1 MNVQSIFSARNMAF
15 FGAII
20 IIIALSFI
28 SPDPYWK
35 ILAFIPDGILRT
47 FQVTVSSII
56 LALFIGLIT
65 GLGRISRN
73 TFINKI
79 AAIYVEVIRGIP
91 LLVQLFYIYYV
102 LGSLFHLLRRG
113 KLMMEYKSNKA

>member
-1 MNVQSIFSARNMAF
+1 MAF